1 MNIALVIFPFH
12 PSHGCI
18 LQTFAIY
25 SKLKELGHDVTI
37 INRKNQPISDMA
49 AFRRGI
55 SNLKGRMRGTYQGPV
70 FYRGN
75 SPKAV
80 MQNLQPFI
88 DSAFGNDIKTVYS
101 SEETCRLVQGDSFD
115 AYIVGS
121 DQVWRPK
128 YVPDVYHYFLDFVS
142 VSSKAKRIAFCPSFG
157 TDEWEYSEEQT
168 ERCKLLL
175 GLFNG
180 VAVREESGVKLC
192 EENFNKTVAHLL
204 DPTVLLKPDDYLQA
218 VELKPQGAPDNVLSY
233 YYLDNTEE
241 KLGILHRISG
251 ALRCKEN
258 RINTETENRNARLR
272 DRIAPSLQTWIG
284 GFAKSRF
291 VVADSFHAT
300 MFAIIF
306 NTPFITVANKKRGL
320 SRFES
325 LLKTFG
331 LEERMVTSLEG
342 VTDELIQAPI
352 DWKRVNNS
360 LQKER
365 ERSMDFIKTSL
376 SNTL

>member
-1 MNIALVIFPFH
+1 MNLALVIFPFH

-25 SKLKELGHDVTI
+25 TKLKELGHDVTI

-49 AFRRGI
+49 AFRRGL
-55 SNLKGRMRGTYQGPV
+55 SNLKSKMRGTYQGPV

-75 SPKAV
+75 SPKV
-80 MQNLQPFI
+80 IMQNLQPFI
-88 DSAFGNDIKTVYS
+88 DTVFGGDVKTVYS
-101 SEETCRLVQGDSFD
+101 RHETCGLIQSKSFD

-128 YVPDVYHYFLDFVS
+128 YVPDVYHYFLDFVP
-142 VSSKAKRIAFCPSFG
+142 VDSKAKRIAFCPSFG
-157 TDEWEYSEEQT
+157 TDEWEYSAEQT
-168 ERCKLLL
+168 ERCKTLL
-175 GLFNG
+175 GHFNG

-192 EENFNKTVAHLL
+192 EDEFNKTAVHLL
-204 DPTVLLKPDDYLQA
+204 DPTVLLKPEDYKQA
-218 VELKPQGAPDNVLSY
+218 VKLKLQDSPGNVLSY

-241 KLGILHRISG
+241 KLRILHRISG
-251 ALRCKEN
+251 TLKCKKN
-258 RINTETENRNARLR
+258 RVNTETENNNARLR

-284 GFAKSRF
+284 GFANSRF

-300 MFAIIF
+300 MFAILF
-306 NTPFITVANKKRGL
+306 NTPFITVANKERGL

-331 LEERMVTSLEG
+331 LEGRMVTSIEG
-342 VTDELIQAPI
+342 VTDELIQAKI
-352 DWKRVNNS
+352 DWPHVNS
-360 LQKER
+360 ILDSEREHSISFLQKA
-365 ERSMDFIKTSL
+365 L
-376 SNTL
+376 L